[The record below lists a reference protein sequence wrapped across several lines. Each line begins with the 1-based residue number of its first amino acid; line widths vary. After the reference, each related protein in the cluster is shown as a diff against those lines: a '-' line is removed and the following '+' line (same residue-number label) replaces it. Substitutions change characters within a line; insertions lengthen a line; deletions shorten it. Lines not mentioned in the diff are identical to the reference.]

1 MNQVVRISKQQIILA
16 LLLTMMLI
24 ALVIASIGTSFMA
37 AAPARSMVVERGG
50 YNTPSVNW
58 NS

>member
-1 MNQVVRISKQQIILA
+1 MNQVVQISKQQIILA

-24 ALVIASIGTSFMA
+24 ALVTASIGTSFTA
-37 AAPARSMVVERGG
+37 VAPARSMVVERGG
-50 YNTPSVNW
+50 YNTTSVNW